1 MGTREKIVAAAAQVM
16 RDKGL
21 ARTTTKEIARAA
33 GYSEGTL
40 YKHFA
45 SKEDLFL
52 AVLAER
58 LPSLLDILAHLPGR
72 VGQGTVR
79 ANLEEVA
86 TVALA
91 FFAETVPIVAS
102 VLAEPTLL
110 ASHAAALRK
119 QGGSGPN
126 TPNLALAAYLH
137 AEQALGRVRGDID
150 PDAAAAML
158 FGACFQRV
166 FIHLFYQAEAEPAA
180 EQRFAADVVHGLV
193 AGLEP
198 DRDASPPGVFSG

>member
-1 MGTREKIVAAAAQVM
+1 MGTREKIIAAAARVM

-21 ARTTTKEIARAA
+21 ARATTKEIARAA

-52 AVLAER
+52 AVLAEA
-58 LPSLLDILAHLPGR
+58 LPSLLDTLRHLPDR
-72 VGQGTVR
+72 VGQDSVQ
-79 ANLEEVA
+79 ANLTEVA

-91 FFAETVPIVAS
+91 FFGETVPIAAS

-110 ASHAAALRK
+110 ANHAAAVRR
-119 QGGSGPN
+119 QGGGPD
-126 TPNLALAAYLH
+126 TPNAALAAYLR
-137 AEQALGRVRGDID
+137 AEQGRGRVRGDID

-166 FIHLFYQAEAEPAA
+166 FFHLFFQAGAERAA
-180 EQRFAADVVHGLV
+180 EQRFAAEIAHVLM

-198 DRDASPPGVFSG
+198 DREDSPREAFSG

>member
-1 MGTREKIVAAAAQVM
+1 MGTREKIVEAAAQVM

-40 YKHFA
+40 YKHFE
-45 SKEDLFL
+45 SKEALFL

-58 LPSLLDILAHLPGR
+58 LPSLLETLAHLPGR
-72 VGQGTVR
+72 VGQCTVE
-79 ANLEEVA
+79 ANLDEVA
-86 TVALA
+86 TVALT
-91 FFAETVPIVAS
+91 FFAETVPIAAS
-102 VLAEPTLL
+102 VLAEPSLL
-110 ASHAAALRK
+110 ANHAAAVRK
-119 QGGSGPN
+119 QGGGPN
-126 TPNLALAAYLH
+126 APNAALAAYLR
-137 AEQALGRVRGDID
+137 AEQELGRVRAGID

-166 FIHLFYQAEAEPAA
+166 FFHLFFQAEPDRSTD
-180 EQRFAADVVHGLV
+180 QRFAADVTRVLM

-198 DRDASPPGVFSG
+198 DREKPSHGARSG